1 MATPDPQ
8 RIVRDDRVL
17 ALTRWVSLV
26 IIPFLVVAFVVL
38 VPWPGDTGRLFAWQI
53 KPILTPM
60 VLGSVYL
67 GGAYFL
73 PSRF

>member
-38 VPWPGDTGRLFAWQI
+38 VPWPSDTVRLADQADAHVDGAGLGLPGWR
-53 KPILTPM
+53 
-60 VLGSVYL
+60 VL
-67 GGAYFL
+67 L